1 MKYIILLIFTFI
13 TACAGIP
20 EGIKPVSNFDVN
32 RYIGVWYEIAR
43 LDNRF
48 ERGLNQISAEYRLRD
63 DGGLTVINSG
73 YNIESGKREYAEGK
87 AYFTGNPDVGSL
99 KVSFFGP
106 FYGGYHIIELDRE
119 NYSYV
124 MIAGSDRDY
133 LWILSRTP
141 KLDEIALNSLIAK
154 AKTLGFKTDQ
164 LIFSEQLPTNWSPL
178 MKIYQLY
185 HRQALRLPIHEAW
198 PFFSS
203 PYNLNDI
210 TPDFFMLRLHPKYRK
225 KFTAA

>member
-1 MKYIILLIFTFI
+1 MKYIILLIFTFL

-20 EGIKPVSNFDVN
+20 EGIHPVSNFDVN
-32 RYIGVWYEIAR
+32 QYIGVWYEIAR

-141 KLDEIALNSLIAK
+141 KLDEIVLNSLIAK

-164 LIFSEQLPTNWSPL
+164 LIFSEQIPTN
-178 MKIYQLY
+178 
-185 HRQALRLPIHEAW
+185 
-198 PFFSS
+198 
-203 PYNLNDI
+203 
-210 TPDFFMLRLHPKYRK
+210 
-225 KFTAA
+225 